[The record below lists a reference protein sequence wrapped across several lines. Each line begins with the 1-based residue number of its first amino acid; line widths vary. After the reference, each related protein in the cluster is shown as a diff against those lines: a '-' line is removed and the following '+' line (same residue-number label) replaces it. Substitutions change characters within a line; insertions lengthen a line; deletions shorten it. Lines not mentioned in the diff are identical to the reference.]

1 MGEPAARQEDP
12 LAEEV
17 RVAMALNGGVSLA
30 VWMGGCATELDCAR
44 RAHLAPE
51 PGRSVYHALCRA
63 FGRVFVIDLMS
74 GSSAGGINGA
84 LLGAAIRHRRRLNPD
99 FLRDR
104 WLDLGDFGGLLYPT
118 SEAAPGALMQGQK
131 FHDRLRAAFESIIGG
146 QDGNALPPE
155 QSALPELDVLL

>member
-1 MGEPAARQEDP
+1 MDA

-30 VWMGGCATELDCAR
+30 VWMGGCAAELDCAR

-51 PGRSVYHALCRA
+51 PGRRAYHALCRA
-63 FGRVFVIDLMS
+63 FGRVLVVDLMS

-99 FLRDR
+99 FLREQ
-104 WLDLGDFGGLLYPT
+104 WLELGEFESLLYKT
-118 SEAAPGALMQGQK
+118 SET
-131 FHDRLRAAFESIIGG
+131 
-146 QDGNALPPE
+146 
-155 QSALPELDVLL
+155 